1 MAPTLVALSSTLM
14 AAGEEEVDGVKLIIP
29 SANELIWGAV
39 SFAIVFF
46 FLYKY
51 ALPRANAALAER
63 TTNIE
68 GKLAQA
74 ESDRAEATA
83 LLAQYREQLAEARDE
98 ASRIRNDAQTERASI
113 IEEARREA
121 AVAAERVTASERDKL
136 AAERSQI
143 VASMREEVGRLAV
156 DLAGKVVGESL
167 TDEARQRRTVER
179 FLADVDGIADSA
191 SAPSG
196 L

>member
-1 MAPTLVALSSTLM
+1 MAPNLLAQAGQFL
-14 AAGEEEVDGVKLIIP
+14 AAEEGKEHSLIFP
-29 SANELIWGAV
+29 AVNELIWGTI
-39 SFAIVFF
+39 SFAVVFF

-74 ESDRAEATA
+74 ETDRAEASA

-98 ASRIRNDAQTERASI
+98 ASRIRNDAQSERVSI

-121 AVAAERVTASERDKL
+121 AVAAERVTATERDKL
-136 AAERSQI
+136 VAERSQI
-143 VASMREEVGRLAV
+143 VASLREEVGRLAV
-156 DLAGKVVGESL
+156 DLASKVVGESL
-167 TDEARQRRTVER
+167 ADEARQRRTVER

-191 SAPSG
+191 TATSG